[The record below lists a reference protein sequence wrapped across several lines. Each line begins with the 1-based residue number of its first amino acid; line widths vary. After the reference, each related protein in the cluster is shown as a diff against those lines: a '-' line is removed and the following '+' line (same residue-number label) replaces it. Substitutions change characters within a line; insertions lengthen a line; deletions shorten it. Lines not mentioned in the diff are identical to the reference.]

1 MDLESESCTDFKNGM
16 IKIVDIMDHILS
28 HPQAPIP
35 ANSWLPK
42 KVKLLTTQDRILY
55 LDGFGKLLIPYPEFD
70 AQLEK
75 NDEQVSKSKKI
86 RRRLFLIILIVF
98 ITMIIFHLS
107 K

>member
-55 LDGFGKLLIPYPEFD
+55 LDGFGKQLIPYPEFD

-75 NDEQVSKSKKI
+75 NDEQASKSKK
-86 RRRLFLIILIVF
+86 LGDDYF
-98 ITMIIFHLS
+98 
-107 K
+107 